1 MILHRTL
8 QVVGMLA
15 LLMCAELAYNASPWS
30 EAGQWVRSRL
40 LYAAAGAVSALALIA
55 IGGLG
60 IALKRAEA
68 RAEALAESLSRIEA
82 ALRRE
87 AGPR

>member
-8 QVVGMLA
+8 QVVGILA
-15 LLMCAELAYNASPWS
+15 LLMCAELAWNASPWS

-60 IALKRAEA
+60 IALRRAEV
-68 RAEALAESLSRIEA
+68 RAEALAASLARIEESL
-82 ALRRE
+82 RR
-87 AGPR
+87 

>member
-8 QVVGMLA
+8 QVVGVLA
-15 LLMCAELAYNASPWS
+15 LLMCVELAYNASPWS

-60 IALKRAEA
+60 ITLRRAEA
-68 RAEALAESLSRIEA
+68 RAEALAASLARIEE
-82 ALRRE
+82 ALRR
-87 AGPR
+87 